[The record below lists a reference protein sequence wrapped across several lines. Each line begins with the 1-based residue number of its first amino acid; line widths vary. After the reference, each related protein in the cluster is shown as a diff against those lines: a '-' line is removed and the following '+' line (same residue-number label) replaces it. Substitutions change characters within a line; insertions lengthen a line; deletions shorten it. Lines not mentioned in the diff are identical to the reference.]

1 MHKEDLLKLNICKIF
16 ILRKEVKI
24 MAIVHDEHGMNYASN
39 GKANA
44 ALTTGIIGTSGFG
57 LSLLNALGN
66 GTGLLGGA
74 APKAV
79 CSEDHFVNRYE
90 AGQSARIAELE
101 TEIKLRDSNI
111 YTDQK
116 ILDLYKYFDGE
127 NKQMRADFCAA
138 RAEQGIINANLM
150 AGVDVLKS
158 QGAETRALLNEITR
172 VAVPQSSICNFGC
185 GCNNGCS
192 NI

>member
-1 MHKEDLLKLNICKIF
+1 
-16 ILRKEVKI
+16 
-24 MAIVHDEHGMNYASN
+24 MAIVHDDHNFASN

-57 LSLLNALGN
+57 LTLLNG
-66 GTGLLGGA
+66 LGGILGA
-74 APKAV
+74 GNKPM
-79 CSEDHFVNRYE
+79 CNEDHFVNRYE

-127 NKQMRADFCAA
+127 NKQLRADFCEAKA
-138 RAEQGIINANLM
+138 QQGIINANLM
-150 AGVDVLKS
+150 AGVDVLKT
-158 QGAETRALLNEITR
+158 QVGDTRAILAGITR
-172 VAVPQSSICNFGC
+172 TAVPSNVICNMCCNSC
-185 GCNNGCS
+185 GTGSGNF
-192 NI
+192 